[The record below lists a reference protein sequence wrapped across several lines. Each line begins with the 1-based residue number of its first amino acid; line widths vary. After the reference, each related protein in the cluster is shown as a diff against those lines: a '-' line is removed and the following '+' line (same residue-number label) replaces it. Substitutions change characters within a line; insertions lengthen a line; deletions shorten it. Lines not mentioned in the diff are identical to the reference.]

1 MDAKHTPIALFAQ
14 PFRIF
19 FLSVALWA
27 LIVIPIWVWMML
39 GHPLHRLTLP
49 LMDWH
54 RHEMVFG
61 LILPAF
67 AGFFLTASAEWTKTE
82 PIHGAPL
89 VALWIMWVLGRV
101 TVCHGSG
108 LPWWIPAAI
117 NLAFVPAF
125 MIDVV
130 GRVVRTH
137 SWVMTP
143 MLAMVALFW
152 AAQWG
157 IWGVPHMPSVLGAI
171 LIVGALMMVIGGKIT
186 MTFGKAWLDRVGKP
200 QDSIRDPR
208 PLLAVMV
215 LLFVA
220 LYALLSLSNVGAW
233 RHSAV
238 AIVAILCAAICCA
251 RLFFWRAWTIKHE
264 VDVVQISIGLL
275 WVPIS
280 LFLMGAWKLGL
291 APNNAWVH
299 AISVG
304 GMGTLLLAVMSRVPL
319 AHTGRRVELSTAAHL
334 AYWTMHI
341 SAIVRVSTAFG
352 WIAWRPGITAA
363 AVLWSLAFGVYA
375 LQYLPLFSQPMPR
388 LAGGMLQPA
397 SQAPECEYDD

>member
-1 MDAKHTPIALFAQ
+1 MDAKHTPAALFAQ

-27 LIVIPIWVWMML
+27 VIVVPVWVIML
-39 GHPLHRLTLP
+39 QGHPLHRLTLP

-67 AGFFLTASAEWTKTE
+67 AGFFLMVSAEWTKTE
-82 PIHGAPL
+82 PMEGAPL
-89 VALWIMWVLGRV
+89 MALWLLWVAGRV
-101 TVCHGSG
+101 AVCHGSG
-108 LPWWIPAAI
+108 LPFWIPALI

-125 MIDVV
+125 MFDVV
-130 GRVVRTH
+130 RRVVQTR
-137 SWVMTP
+137 SWMMTP
-143 MLAMVALFW
+143 MLLMVALFW
-152 AAQWG
+152 ASQWG
-157 IWGVPHMPSVLGAI
+157 LWGVPNMPSVPGAI

-208 PLLAVMV
+208 PLLALMV

-220 LYALLSLSNVGAW
+220 LYALLSLSMAGAW
-233 RHSAV
+233 RNPT
-238 AIVAILCAAICCA
+238 IGILAFVCGVICCV
-251 RLFFWRAWTIKHE
+251 RLVCWRAWTIKHE

-275 WVPIS
+275 WVPLS
-280 LFLMGAWKLGL
+280 LFLMAAWKFGF

-319 AHTGRRVELSTAAHL
+319 AHTGRRVELATLAHL

-341 SAIVRVSTAFG
+341 AAIVRVSTAMG

-363 AVLWSLAFGVYA
+363 AVLWSLAFGTYA
-375 LQYLPLFSQPMPR
+375 LQYLPLFSQPLPR
-388 LAGGMLQPA
+388 LTGGLLQAA